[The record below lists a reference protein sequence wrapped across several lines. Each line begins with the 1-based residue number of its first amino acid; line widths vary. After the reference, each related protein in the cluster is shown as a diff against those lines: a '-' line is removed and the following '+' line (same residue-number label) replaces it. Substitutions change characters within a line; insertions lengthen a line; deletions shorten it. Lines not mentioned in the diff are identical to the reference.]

1 MALEAHGKL
10 AALTSHPRFDDV
22 TLRSRA
28 LDFDTMRRLFP
39 ALDRRVG
46 VVLHGPLA
54 LSLEAGG
61 AALAQT
67 FRGLVDLT
75 GASLEVPD
83 VVRKPAGVALTL
95 ELQGPAA

>member
-61 AALAQT
+61 AALAPT
-67 FRGLVDLT
+67 VPGRVDLT
-75 GASLEVPD
+75 GAAPAGPG
-83 VVRKPAGVALTL
+83 VVCKPARAGPTPALP
-95 ELQGPAA
+95 GR